1 MCSFCFVLGDG
12 CGSWEKACM
21 CWMINAGSC
30 TGLAHGLVWHKMTR
44 MEVVDVSA
52 DASRWDAP
60 SSAAVKAVRQL
71 AVQSSERGQAG
82 LQTGCLMADCSF
94 YAVVAAI
101 WRFYLCV
108 VLLVM

>member
-1 MCSFCFVLGDG
+1 MAAAAGKRLVCDG
-12 CGSWEKACM
+12 LWVPVA
-21 CWMINAGSC
+21 C
-30 TGLAHGLVWHKMTR
+30 TGLAHGLVLLHVQQREMTR

-60 SSAAVKAVRQL
+60 SSAAVKALGRL
-71 AVQSSERGQAG
+71 RVQSSGHGQVRTSGRLPDGGVDFG
-82 LQTGCLMADCSF
+82 LSRQQ
-94 YAVVAAI
+94 I

>member
-1 MCSFCFVLGDG
+1 MVLCLTDVQGR
-12 CGSWEKACM
+12 
-21 CWMINAGSC
+21 
-30 TGLAHGLVWHKMTR
+30 KMTR

-60 SSAAVKAVRQL
+60 SSAAVKATGRPG
-71 AVQSSERGQAG
+71 VQSSGHGQVRTSGRLSDGGVDFG
-82 LQTGCLMADCSF
+82 LSWQQ
-94 YAVVAAI
+94 I